1 MQKAIAISALA
12 LTALLGAHA
21 HSHETH
27 DHETAPIITTIK
39 PLHSLVSAVLGD
51 SGEAQLLIQGKAS
64 PHGYQL
70 KPSQVRDLQEAA
82 VLFYIAPD
90 LELFLAPALASL
102 PADVRAVSLIE
113 NDQLQLW
120 PYRLDGAWAAGHEG
134 HDHGHGHDDH
144 DDHDEHHEDEHD
156 EHGHDEHGH
165 DEHGHDEHGHDEHGH
180 DEHGHDEH
188 AHDEHGH
195 DEHAHDEHAH
205 DEHAHDEHDEHDER
219 AHDEHAHDE
228 HAHDEHDEHDEH
240 AHDEHDKH
248 DEHAHDEHGGQAD
261 PHIWLSPSNAK
272 VMASAIAA
280 HLSSAFPEHRA
291 AYRAN
296 LASLHQSLDQLDAE
310 LRQKFSAVSGRN
322 YLVFH
327 DAYQYLEQEYQLGA
341 VGAIS
346 LDPEQ
351 VSSPARLRAARANL
365 ADKQISCVFSEPQF
379 PTRAIQTVISG
390 TDTRIGELDPLGAEL
405 TPGANLYNQL
415 LHNMADN
422 IVACLQ

>member
-12 LTALLGAHA
+12 LAALIGAHA

-27 DHETAPIITTIK
+27 DHEATPIITTIK

-51 SGEAQLLIQGKAS
+51 SGEAQLLVQGKAS

-70 KPSQVRDLQEAA
+70 KPSQVRDLQKAA
-82 VLFYIAPD
+82 LVFYIAPD
-90 LELFLAPALASL
+90 LEDFLPSTLASL
-102 PADVRAVSLIE
+102 PADVRAVSLLK

-120 PYRLDGAWAAGHEG
+120 PYRLDGAWAVGHEG
-134 HDHGHGHDDH
+134 HDHGHGH

-156 EHGHDEHGH
+156 EHGHDEHDEHHEDEHDEHAHDGHDEHGHDEHAHEDHDDEHGHDEHGHDDHGEHHEDEH
-165 DEHGHDEHGHDEHGH
+165 DEHGHDEHGHDEHSS
-180 DEHGHDEH
+180 
-188 AHDEHGH
+188 
-195 DEHAHDEHAH
+195 
-205 DEHAHDEHDEHDER
+205 
-219 AHDEHAHDE
+219 
-228 HAHDEHDEHDEH
+228 
-240 AHDEHDKH
+240 
-248 DEHAHDEHGGQAD
+248 QAD

-272 VMASAIAA
+272 VMASAIAE
-280 HLSSAFPEHRA
+280 HLSAAFPEHRA
-291 AYRAN
+291 AYQAN

-310 LRQKFSAVSGRN
+310 LQQKFSAVSGRN

-351 VSSPARLRAARANL
+351 VSSPARLREARANL

-379 PTRAIQTVISG
+379 PARAIQTVISG
-390 TDTRIGELDPLGAEL
+390 TDTQIGELDPLGADL
-405 TPGANLYNQL
+405 TPSANLYFQL
-415 LHNMADN
+415 LHNLADN
-422 IVACLQ
+422 MIACLQ

>member
-1 MQKAIAISALA
+1 MQKAIAISALS
-12 LTALLGAHA
+12 LTALIGAEA

-27 DHETAPIITTIK
+27 DHEAAPIITTIK

-51 SGEAQLLIQGKAS
+51 SGEAQLLVQGKAS

-82 VLFYIAPD
+82 ILFYIAPD

-144 DDHDEHHEDEHD
+144 DEHHEDKHD
-156 EHGHDEHGH
+156 EHGHDEDHGH
-165 DEHGHDEHGHDEHGH
+165 K
-180 DEHGHDEH
+180 EHGHDEH

-195 DEHAHDEHAH
+195 DEHAHDEH
-205 DEHAHDEHDEHDER
+205 

-248 DEHAHDEHGGQAD
+248 DEHAHDEHGHDEHGGQND

-272 VMASAIAA
+272 VMASAIAE
-280 HLSSAFPEHRA
+280 HLSSAFPEHRT
-291 AYRAN
+291 AYQAN
-296 LASLHQSLDQLDAE
+296 LTSLHQSLDQLDAE
-310 LRQKFSAVSGRN
+310 LRQKFSAISGRN

-351 VSSPARLRAARANL
+351 VSSPARLREARANL

-390 TDTRIGELDPLGAEL
+390 TDTQIGELDPLGAEL

>member
-1 MQKAIAISALA
+1 MQKAIAISALS
-12 LTALLGAHA
+12 LTALIGAEA

-27 DHETAPIITTIK
+27 DHEAAPIITTIK

-51 SGEAQLLIQGKAS
+51 SGEAQLLVQGKAS

-82 VLFYIAPD
+82 ILFYIAPD

-144 DDHDEHHEDEHD
+144 DEHHEDK
-156 EHGHDEHGH
+156 
-165 DEHGHDEHGHDEHGH
+165 HDEHGHDEHGH

-195 DEHAHDEHAH
+195 DEHGHEEHG
-205 DEHAHDEHDEHDER
+205 
-219 AHDEHAHDE
+219 
-228 HAHDEHDEHDEH
+228 HDEH

-248 DEHAHDEHGGQAD
+248 DEHAHDEHGHDEHGGQND

-272 VMASAIAA
+272 VMASAIAE
-280 HLSSAFPEHRA
+280 HLSSAFPEHRT
-291 AYRAN
+291 AYQAN
-296 LASLHQSLDQLDAE
+296 LTSLHQSLDQLDAE
-310 LRQKFSAVSGRN
+310 LRQKFSAISGRN

-390 TDTRIGELDPLGAEL
+390 TDTQIGDLDPLGADL
-405 TPGANLYNQL
+405 TPSADLYFQL

-422 IVACLQ
+422 MIACLQ

>member
-1 MQKAIAISALA
+1 MQKAIAISALS
-12 LTALLGAHA
+12 LTALLGAEA

-27 DHETAPIITTIK
+27 DHEAAPIITTIK

-51 SGEAQLLIQGKAS
+51 SGEAQLLVQGKAS

-82 VLFYIAPD
+82 ILFYIAPD

-144 DDHDEHHEDEHD
+144 DEHHEDEHNEHDDEHGHKEHDHD
-156 EHGHDEHGH
+156 EHGHDEHDHDEHAHDEHDEHDDEHGH
-165 DEHGHDEHGHDEHGH
+165 KEHGHDEHAHDDH
-180 DEHGHDEH
+180 DKHDEH

-195 DEHAHDEHAH
+195 DEH
-205 DEHAHDEHDEHDER
+205 
-219 AHDEHAHDE
+219 
-228 HAHDEHDEHDEH
+228 
-240 AHDEHDKH
+240 
-248 DEHAHDEHGGQAD
+248 GGQND

-272 VMASAIAA
+272 VMASAIAE
-280 HLSSAFPEHRA
+280 HLSAAFPEHRA
-291 AYRAN
+291 AYQAN

-310 LRQKFSAVSGRN
+310 LQQKFSAVSGRN

-351 VSSPARLRAARANL
+351 VSSPARLREARANL

-379 PTRAIQTVISG
+379 PARAIQTVISG
-390 TDTRIGELDPLGAEL
+390 TDTQIGELDPLGADL
-405 TPGANLYNQL
+405 TPSANLYFQL

>member
-27 DHETAPIITTIK
+27 NHEAAPIITTIK

-51 SGEAQLLIQGKAS
+51 SGEAQLLVQGKAS

-82 VLFYIAPD
+82 ILFYIAPD

-102 PADVRAVSLIE
+102 PTDVRAVSLIE

-144 DDHDEHHEDEHD
+144 DEHHEDEHDEHGHDEHGHDDHDDEHGHKEHGHDDHDDEHGHDEHAHDEHGHDDHDEHHEDEHD

-165 DEHGHDEHGHDEHGH
+165 DEHGS
-180 DEHGHDEH
+180 
-188 AHDEHGH
+188 
-195 DEHAHDEHAH
+195 
-205 DEHAHDEHDEHDER
+205 
-219 AHDEHAHDE
+219 
-228 HAHDEHDEHDEH
+228 
-240 AHDEHDKH
+240 
-248 DEHAHDEHGGQAD
+248 QND

-280 HLSSAFPEHRA
+280 HLSSAFPEHRT
-291 AYRAN
+291 AYQAN
-296 LASLHQSLDQLDAE
+296 LTSLHQSLDQLDAE
-310 LRQKFSAVSGRN
+310 LRQKFSAISGRN

-351 VSSPARLRAARANL
+351 VSSPARLREARANL

-390 TDTRIGELDPLGAEL
+390 TDTQIGELDPLGADL
-405 TPGANLYNQL
+405 IPSADLYFQL

-422 IVACLQ
+422 MIACLQ

>member
-1 MQKAIAISALA
+1 MKI
-12 LTALLGAHA
+12 
-21 HSHETH
+21 
-27 DHETAPIITTIK
+27 
-39 PLHSLVSAVLGD
+39 
-51 SGEAQLLIQGKAS
+51 
-64 PHGYQL
+64 
-70 KPSQVRDLQEAA
+70 
-82 VLFYIAPD
+82 
-90 LELFLAPALASL
+90 
-102 PADVRAVSLIE
+102 
-113 NDQLQLW
+113 
-120 PYRLDGAWAAGHEG
+120 
-134 HDHGHGHDDH
+134 HDDH
-144 DDHDEHHEDEHD
+144 DKHD

-165 DEHGHDEHGHDEHGH
+165 DDHDEHGHD
-180 DEHGHDEH
+180 DH
-188 AHDEHGH
+188 AS
-195 DEHAHDEHAH
+195 
-205 DEHAHDEHDEHDER
+205 
-219 AHDEHAHDE
+219 
-228 HAHDEHDEHDEH
+228 
-240 AHDEHDKH
+240 
-248 DEHAHDEHGGQAD
+248 QAD

-291 AYRAN
+291 AYQAN

-379 PTRAIQTVISG
+379 PSRAIQTVISG
-390 TDTRIGELDPLGAEL
+390 TDTQIGELDPLGADL
-405 TPGANLYNQL
+405 TPGANLYFQL

>member
-1 MQKAIAISALA
+1 MQKAIAISALS
-12 LTALLGAHA
+12 LTALIGAEA

-27 DHETAPIITTIK
+27 DHEAAPIITTIK

-51 SGEAQLLIQGKAS
+51 SGEAQLLVEGKAS

-82 VLFYIAPD
+82 ILFYIAPD

-144 DDHDEHHEDEHD
+144 DEHHEDKHD
-156 EHGHDEHGH
+156 EHGHDEDHGH
-165 DEHGHDEHGHDEHGH
+165 KEHGHDEHAHDEHA
-180 DEHGHDEH
+180 HDEH

-205 DEHAHDEHDEHDER
+205 DEHGHDEHG
-219 AHDEHAHDE
+219 
-228 HAHDEHDEHDEH
+228 
-240 AHDEHDKH
+240 
-248 DEHAHDEHGGQAD
+248 HDEHGGQND

-272 VMASAIAA
+272 VMASAIAE
-280 HLSSAFPEHRA
+280 HLSSAFPEHRT
-291 AYRAN
+291 AYQAN
-296 LASLHQSLDQLDAE
+296 LASLHQSLDQLDAD
-310 LRQKFSAVSGRN
+310 LRQKFSAISGRN

-351 VSSPARLRAARANL
+351 VSSPARLREARANL

-390 TDTRIGELDPLGAEL
+390 TDTQIGDLDPLGADL
-405 TPGANLYNQL
+405 TPSADLYFQL

-422 IVACLQ
+422 MIACLQ

>member
-144 DDHDEHHEDEHD
+144 DDHDEHHEDEHEEHGHD
-156 EHGHDEHGH
+156 AHDEHHEDDHEEHGHDEHAH
-165 DEHGHDEHGHDEHGH
+165 DDHDKH

-188 AHDEHGH
+188 AHDEYH
-195 DEHAHDEHAH
+195 E
-205 DEHAHDEHDEHDER
+205 DEHDEHG
-219 AHDEHAHDE
+219 
-228 HAHDEHDEHDEH
+228 
-240 AHDEHDKH
+240 HDKH
-248 DEHAHDEHGGQAD
+248 DDHSSQAD

-272 VMASAIAA
+272 VMASAIAE
-280 HLSSAFPEHRA
+280 HLSSAFPEHRT
-291 AYRAN
+291 AYQAN
-296 LASLHQSLDQLDAE
+296 LTSLHQSLDQLDAE
-310 LRQKFSAVSGRN
+310 LRQKFSAISGRN

-390 TDTRIGELDPLGAEL
+390 TDTQIGELDPLGAEL
-405 TPGANLYNQL
+405 TPGANLYFQL

>member
-1 MQKAIAISALA
+1 MQKAIAISALS
-12 LTALLGAHA
+12 LTALIGAEA

-27 DHETAPIITTIK
+27 DHEAAPIITTIK

-51 SGEAQLLIQGKAS
+51 SGEAQLLVQGKAS

-82 VLFYIAPD
+82 ILFYIAPD

-144 DDHDEHHEDEHD
+144 DEHHEDKHD
-156 EHGHDEHGH
+156 EHGHDEHG
-165 DEHGHDEHGHDEHGH
+165 
-180 DEHGHDEH
+180 
-188 AHDEHGH
+188 HDEHGH

-205 DEHAHDEHDEHDER
+205 DEHAHDEHDEHDEH
-219 AHDEHAHDE
+219 AHDEHGHDEHAHDE
-228 HAHDEHDEHDEH
+228 HAHDEHD
-240 AHDEHDKH
+240 K
-248 DEHAHDEHGGQAD
+248 HDEHGGQND

-272 VMASAIAA
+272 VMASAIAE
-280 HLSSAFPEHRA
+280 HLSSAFPEHRT
-291 AYRAN
+291 AYQAN
-296 LASLHQSLDQLDAE
+296 LASLHQSLDQLDAD
-310 LRQKFSAVSGRN
+310 LRQKFSAISGRN

-351 VSSPARLRAARANL
+351 VSSPARLREARANL

-390 TDTRIGELDPLGAEL
+390 TDTQIGELDPLGADL
-405 TPGANLYNQL
+405 TPSANLYFQL

>member
-12 LTALLGAHA
+12 LAALIGAHA

-27 DHETAPIITTIK
+27 DHEATPIITTIK

-51 SGEAQLLIQGKAS
+51 SGEAQLLVQGKAS

-70 KPSQVRDLQEAA
+70 KPSQVRDLQKAA
-82 VLFYIAPD
+82 LVFYIAPD
-90 LELFLAPALASL
+90 LEDFLPSTLASL

-156 EHGHDEHGH
+156 EHGHDKHAHDDHAHDEHDDHHEDKHDEHDDHHEDDHDDHDKH
-165 DEHGHDEHGHDEHGH
+165 DEHGHDEHGHDDH
-180 DEHGHDEH
+180 DEHGHDDH
-188 AHDEHGH
+188 AS
-195 DEHAHDEHAH
+195 
-205 DEHAHDEHDEHDER
+205 
-219 AHDEHAHDE
+219 
-228 HAHDEHDEHDEH
+228 
-240 AHDEHDKH
+240 
-248 DEHAHDEHGGQAD
+248 QAD

-280 HLSSAFPEHRA
+280 HLSAAFPEHRA
-291 AYRAN
+291 AYQAN

-379 PTRAIQTVISG
+379 PSRAIQTVISG
-390 TDTRIGELDPLGAEL
+390 TDTQIGELDPLGADL
-405 TPGANLYNQL
+405 TPGANLYFQL

>member
-1 MQKAIAISALA
+1 M
-12 LTALLGAHA
+12 LGSYA

-27 DHETAPIITTIK
+27 DHEAAPIITTIK
-39 PLHSLVSAVLGD
+39 PLHSLVSAVLGNT
-51 SGEAQLLIQGKAS
+51 GEAQLLVQGKAS

-82 VLFYIAPD
+82 ILFYIAPD
-90 LELFLAPALASL
+90 LELFLAPTLASL
-102 PADVRAVSLIE
+102 PADVRAVSLLD

-120 PYRLDGAWAAGHEG
+120 PYRLDGAWAVGHEG
-134 HDHGHGHDDH
+134 HDHGHDDH

-156 EHGHDEHGH
+156 EHGHDDHDKHDEHHEDEHDDHGH
-165 DEHGHDEHGHDEHGH
+165 DEHAHDDHDKHDEHHEDEH

-188 AHDEHGH
+188 AHD
-195 DEHAHDEHAH
+195 D
-205 DEHAHDEHDEHDER
+205 
-219 AHDEHAHDE
+219 
-228 HAHDEHDEHDEH
+228 
-240 AHDEHDKH
+240 HDKH
-248 DEHAHDEHGGQAD
+248 DEHHEDEHDEHGHDDHGHDDHAHDDHDKHDDHDDHGHDDHSSQAD

-272 VMASAIAA
+272 VMASTIAA

-291 AYRAN
+291 AYQAN

-351 VSSPARLRAARANL
+351 VSSPARLRAARTNL

-390 TDTRIGELDPLGAEL
+390 TDTQIGELDPLGADL
-405 TPGANLYNQL
+405 TPGANLYFQL

>member
-12 LTALLGAHA
+12 LAALIGAHA

-27 DHETAPIITTIK
+27 DHEATPIITTIK

-51 SGEAQLLIQGKAS
+51 SGEAQLLVQGKAS

-70 KPSQVRDLQEAA
+70 KPSQVRDLQKAA
-82 VLFYIAPD
+82 LVFYIAPD
-90 LELFLAPALASL
+90 LEDFLPSTLASL

-156 EHGHDEHGH
+156 EHGHDKHAHDDHAHDEHDDHHEDKHDEHDDHHEDDHDDHDKH
-165 DEHGHDEHGHDEHGH
+165 DEHGHDEHGHDDH
-180 DEHGHDEH
+180 DEHGHDDH
-188 AHDEHGH
+188 AS
-195 DEHAHDEHAH
+195 
-205 DEHAHDEHDEHDER
+205 
-219 AHDEHAHDE
+219 
-228 HAHDEHDEHDEH
+228 
-240 AHDEHDKH
+240 
-248 DEHAHDEHGGQAD
+248 QAD

-280 HLSSAFPEHRA
+280 HLSAAFPEHRA
-291 AYRAN
+291 AYQAN

-327 DAYQYLEQEYQLGA
+327 DAYQYFEQEYQLGA

-379 PTRAIQTVISG
+379 PSRAIQTVISG
-390 TDTRIGELDPLGAEL
+390 TDTQIGELDPLGADL
-405 TPGANLYNQL
+405 TPGANLYFQL

>member
-82 VLFYIAPD
+82 ILFYIAPD

-144 DDHDEHHEDEHD
+144 DDHDEHHEDEHEEHGHD
-156 EHGHDEHGH
+156 AHDEHHEDDHEEHGHDEHAH
-165 DEHGHDEHGHDEHGH
+165 DDHDKH

-188 AHDEHGH
+188 AHDEHH
-195 DEHAHDEHAH
+195 E
-205 DEHAHDEHDEHDER
+205 DEHDEHG
-219 AHDEHAHDE
+219 
-228 HAHDEHDEHDEH
+228 
-240 AHDEHDKH
+240 HDKH
-248 DEHAHDEHGGQAD
+248 DDHSSQAD

-280 HLSSAFPEHRA
+280 HLSAAFPEHRA

>member
-1 MQKAIAISALA
+1 MQKAIAISALS
-12 LTALLGAHA
+12 LTALIGAEA

-27 DHETAPIITTIK
+27 DHEAAPIITTIK

-51 SGEAQLLIQGKAS
+51 SGEAQLLVEGKAS

-82 VLFYIAPD
+82 ILFYIAPD

-144 DDHDEHHEDEHD
+144 DEHHEDEHNEHD
-156 EHGHDEHGH
+156 DEHGHKEHGHDEHAH
-165 DEHGHDEHGHDEHGH
+165 DDHDK
-180 DEHGHDEH
+180 HDEH

-195 DEHAHDEHAH
+195 DEH
-205 DEHAHDEHDEHDER
+205 
-219 AHDEHAHDE
+219 
-228 HAHDEHDEHDEH
+228 
-240 AHDEHDKH
+240 
-248 DEHAHDEHGGQAD
+248 GGQND

-272 VMASAIAA
+272 VMASAIAE
-280 HLSSAFPEHRA
+280 HLSSAFPEHRT
-291 AYRAN
+291 AYQAN
-296 LASLHQSLDQLDAE
+296 LTSLHQSLDQLDAE
-310 LRQKFSAVSGRN
+310 LQQKFSAVSGRN

-351 VSSPARLRAARANL
+351 VSSPARLREARANL

-379 PTRAIQTVISG
+379 PARAIQTVISG
-390 TDTRIGELDPLGAEL
+390 TDTQIGELDPLGADL
-405 TPGANLYNQL
+405 TPSANLYFQL
-415 LHNMADN
+415 LHNLADN
-422 IVACLQ
+422 MIACLQ

>member
-1 MQKAIAISALA
+1 MQKAIAISALS
-12 LTALLGAHA
+12 LTALIGAEA

-27 DHETAPIITTIK
+27 DHEAAPIITTIK

-51 SGEAQLLIQGKAS
+51 SGEAQLLVEGKAS

-82 VLFYIAPD
+82 ILFYIAPD

-144 DDHDEHHEDEHD
+144 DEHHEDK
-156 EHGHDEHGH
+156 
-165 DEHGHDEHGHDEHGH
+165 HDEHGHDEHGH

-205 DEHAHDEHDEHDER
+205 DEHAHDEHDEHDE
-219 AHDEHAHDE
+219 
-228 HAHDEHDEHDEH
+228 H

-248 DEHAHDEHGGQAD
+248 DEHAHDEHGHDEHGGQND

-272 VMASAIAA
+272 VMASAIAE
-280 HLSSAFPEHRA
+280 HLSAAFPEHRA
-291 AYRAN
+291 AYQAN

-310 LRQKFSAVSGRN
+310 LQQKFSAVSGRN

-351 VSSPARLRAARANL
+351 VSSPARLREARANL

-379 PTRAIQTVISG
+379 PARAIQTVISG
-390 TDTRIGELDPLGAEL
+390 TDTQIGELDPLGADL
-405 TPGANLYNQL
+405 TPSANLYFQL

-422 IVACLQ
+422 MIACLQ

>member
-1 MQKAIAISALA
+1 MQKLIAISALGA
-12 LTALLGAHA
+12 ASLLGSYA

-27 DHETAPIITTIK
+27 DHEAAPIITTIK

-51 SGEAQLLIQGKAS
+51 SGEAQLLVQGKAS

-82 VLFYIAPD
+82 ILFYIAPD

-156 EHGHDEHGH
+156 EHGHDKHAHDDHAHDEHDDHHEDKHDEHDDHHEDDHDDHDKH
-165 DEHGHDEHGHDEHGH
+165 DEHGHDEHGHDDH
-180 DEHGHDEH
+180 DEHGHDDH
-188 AHDEHGH
+188 AS
-195 DEHAHDEHAH
+195 
-205 DEHAHDEHDEHDER
+205 
-219 AHDEHAHDE
+219 
-228 HAHDEHDEHDEH
+228 
-240 AHDEHDKH
+240 
-248 DEHAHDEHGGQAD
+248 QAD

-280 HLSSAFPEHRA
+280 HLSAAFPEHRA
-291 AYRAN
+291 AYQAN

-379 PTRAIQTVISG
+379 PSRAIQTVISG
-390 TDTRIGELDPLGAEL
+390 TDTQIGELDPLGADL
-405 TPGANLYNQL
+405 TPGANLYFQL

>member
-1 MQKAIAISALA
+1 MQKLIAISALGA
-12 LTALLGAHA
+12 ASLLGSYA

-27 DHETAPIITTIK
+27 DHEAAPIITTIK

-51 SGEAQLLIQGKAS
+51 SGEAQLLVQGKAS

-82 VLFYIAPD
+82 ILFYIAPD

-144 DDHDEHHEDEHD
+144 DDHDDHDEHHEDEHD
-156 EHGHDEHGH
+156 EHGHDKHAHDDHAHDEHDDHHEDKHDEHDDHHEDDHDDHDKH
-165 DEHGHDEHGHDEHGH
+165 DEHGHDEHGHDDH
-180 DEHGHDEH
+180 DEHGHDDH
-188 AHDEHGH
+188 AS
-195 DEHAHDEHAH
+195 
-205 DEHAHDEHDEHDER
+205 
-219 AHDEHAHDE
+219 
-228 HAHDEHDEHDEH
+228 
-240 AHDEHDKH
+240 
-248 DEHAHDEHGGQAD
+248 QAD

-280 HLSSAFPEHRA
+280 HLSAAFPEHRA
-291 AYRAN
+291 AYQAN

-379 PTRAIQTVISG
+379 SSRAIQTVISG
-390 TDTRIGELDPLGAEL
+390 TDTQIGELDPLGADL
-405 TPGANLYNQL
+405 TPGANLYFQL

>member
-1 MQKAIAISALA
+1 MQKAIAISALS
-12 LTALLGAHA
+12 LTALIGAEA

-27 DHETAPIITTIK
+27 DHEAAPIITTIK

-51 SGEAQLLIQGKAS
+51 SGEAQLLVEGKAS

-82 VLFYIAPD
+82 ILFYIAPD

-144 DDHDEHHEDEHD
+144 DEHHEDKHD
-156 EHGHDEHGH
+156 EHGHDEDHGHKEHGH
-165 DEHGHDEHGHDEHGH
+165 DEHAHDEHGHYEHGHDEHG
-180 DEHGHDEH
+180 
-188 AHDEHGH
+188 HDEHGH

-205 DEHAHDEHDEHDER
+205 DEHAHDEHG
-219 AHDEHAHDE
+219 HDEHG
-228 HAHDEHDEHDEH
+228 
-240 AHDEHDKH
+240 
-248 DEHAHDEHGGQAD
+248 HDEHGGQND

-272 VMASAIAA
+272 VMASAIAE
-280 HLSSAFPEHRA
+280 HLSSAFPEHRT
-291 AYRAN
+291 AYQAN

-310 LRQKFSAVSGRN
+310 LRQKFSAINGRN

-351 VSSPARLRAARANL
+351 VSSPARLREARANL

-390 TDTRIGELDPLGAEL
+390 TDTQIGELDPLGADL
-405 TPGANLYNQL
+405 TPSANLYFQL
-415 LHNMADN
+415 LHNLADN
-422 IVACLQ
+422 MIACLQ

>member
-1 MQKAIAISALA
+1 MQKAIAISALS
-12 LTALLGAHA
+12 LTALIGAEA

-27 DHETAPIITTIK
+27 DHEAAPIITTIK

-51 SGEAQLLIQGKAS
+51 SGEAQLLVEGKAS

-82 VLFYIAPD
+82 ILFYIAPD

-144 DDHDEHHEDEHD
+144 DEHHEDKHD
-156 EHGHDEHGH
+156 EHGHDEDHGH
-165 DEHGHDEHGHDEHGH
+165 K
-180 DEHGHDEH
+180 EHGHDEH

-195 DEHAHDEHAH
+195 DEHGHEEHG
-205 DEHAHDEHDEHDER
+205 
-219 AHDEHAHDE
+219 
-228 HAHDEHDEHDEH
+228 HDEH

-248 DEHAHDEHGGQAD
+248 DEHGHEEHGHDEHGGQND

-280 HLSSAFPEHRA
+280 HLSAAFPEHRA
-291 AYRAN
+291 AYQAN

-351 VSSPARLRAARANL
+351 VSSPARLREARANL

-379 PTRAIQTVISG
+379 PSRAIQTVISG
-390 TDTRIGELDPLGAEL
+390 TDTQIGELDPLGADL
-405 TPGANLYNQL
+405 TPGANLYFQL

>member
-12 LTALLGAHA
+12 LAALIGAHA

-27 DHETAPIITTIK
+27 DHEAAPIITTIK

-51 SGEAQLLIQGKAS
+51 SGEAQLLVQGKAS

-70 KPSQVRDLQEAA
+70 KPSQVRDLQKAA
-82 VLFYIAPD
+82 LVFYIAPD
-90 LELFLAPALASL
+90 LEDFLPSTLASL
-102 PADVRAVSLIE
+102 PADVRAVSLLK

-144 DDHDEHHEDEHD
+144 HEDKHDEHDEHHEDEHD
-156 EHGHDEHGH
+156 EHGHDKHAHDDHAHDEHDDHHEDDHDDHDKH
-165 DEHGHDEHGHDEHGH
+165 DEHGHDEHGHDDH
-180 DEHGHDEH
+180 DEHGHDDH
-188 AHDEHGH
+188 AS
-195 DEHAHDEHAH
+195 
-205 DEHAHDEHDEHDER
+205 
-219 AHDEHAHDE
+219 
-228 HAHDEHDEHDEH
+228 
-240 AHDEHDKH
+240 
-248 DEHAHDEHGGQAD
+248 QAD

-272 VMASAIAA
+272 VMASAIAE
-280 HLSSAFPEHRA
+280 HLSSAFPEHRT
-291 AYRAN
+291 AYQAN
-296 LASLHQSLDQLDAE
+296 LTSLHQSLDQLDAE
-310 LRQKFSAVSGRN
+310 LQQKFSAVSGRN

-351 VSSPARLRAARANL
+351 VSSPARLREARANL

-379 PTRAIQTVISG
+379 PARAIQTVISG
-390 TDTRIGELDPLGAEL
+390 TDTQIGELDPLGADL
-405 TPGANLYNQL
+405 TPSANLYFQL
-415 LHNMADN
+415 LHNLADN
-422 IVACLQ
+422 MIACLQ